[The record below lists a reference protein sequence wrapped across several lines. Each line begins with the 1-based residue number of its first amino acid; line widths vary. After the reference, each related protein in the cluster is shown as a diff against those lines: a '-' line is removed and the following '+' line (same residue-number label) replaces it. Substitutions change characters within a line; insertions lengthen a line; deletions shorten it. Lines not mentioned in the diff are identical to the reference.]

1 MTQEE
6 LRKIS
11 EVQLELMDEVHRIC
25 IKNNIRYYM
34 AYGTLL
40 GAVRHKGFIPWD
52 DDLDVIMFRRDY
64 VRFLEEAKW
73 RKKSPEFY
81 WPEPIVAAERLLSPV
96 QFCRHW

>member
-1 MTQEE
+1 M
-6 LRKIS
+6 LRIDHRQHENPAS
-11 EVQLELMDEVHRIC
+11 PYYLEVPG
-25 IKNNIRYYM
+25 N
-34 AYGTLL
+34 
-40 GAVRHKGFIPWD
+40 
-52 DDLDVIMFRRDY
+52 